1 MIPEIAQLFF
11 NMKRY
16 LLSAPLLKLFVVSLF
31 ISCSPDQH
39 HTEQVNHERMVAM
52 LDSIVDDAKAHPLK
66 YFYANEFRLT
76 YLDSLVQANPDAP
89 QLLYNYAIEF
99 QNSTELESSVPILLE
114 LAEYMTDPV
123 SRRMTSEALAI
134 SYLRM
139 AEVNNCFENYTPA
152 NCILPF
158 DEQAIHQN
166 KEYVQS
172 AMEYLEYLLQN
183 HPENYTYYWM
193 YNIAHVANGSYPDGV
208 DPEYLIPGMQDFE
221 ELPEYLEAPLFG
233 DVGMMKGVGDNRISG
248 SSCVEDFTGN
258 GHLDIFATSYGL
270 NDRVIFYE
278 GIGDG
283 NFENR
288 TFAAGLEGIMG
299 GLNIECA
306 DVNNSGYADV
316 LILRGAWLAR
326 HGEHPNS
333 LLRNNGDGTFT
344 DITISAGLLEMM
356 PSQVAAFA
364 DINHNGYLDL
374 FIGNESVSGW
384 QGVFVQGDD
393 NSKPFPSAI
402 FLNNGDETFNR
413 HESLNGFELDAF
425 VKGASW
431 GDINNDGLPDLYVS
445 VMGGDNKLFVH
456 RGFDEDD
463 LPQFEEISGDAGVRY
478 PRFSFPVWFFDFNN
492 NGLDDI
498 LVITYDVRAIDR
510 VADEVAR
517 ERLGLEVTSEYSR
530 LYKNLGNETFRDI
543 TEEAGLDK
551 VMFGMGSNF
560 GDLNNSGYPDIYIG
574 NGAPDLSSIIP
585 NRLFINQNGERFY
598 ETTAYSG
605 VGHLQKGHG
614 VSFADFNGDGSL
626 DIYAVLGGAVEGDF
640 YHNALFENQSRFGNW
655 ISLELEGTRSNRQ
668 AIGARI
674 EVVIRD
680 EDGERSIFR
689 TVSTGGSFGANNSR
703 AHVGIGP
710 AQAIEKIIINW
721 PGENGEQV
729 IENPEIN
736 RLYKISQF

>member
-1 MIPEIAQLFF
+1 
-11 NMKRY
+11 MKRIY
-16 LLSAPLLKLFVVSLF
+16 LPLLLMITL
-31 ISCSPDQH
+31 ISFQFQGCSPDVQKA
-39 HTEQVNHERMVAM
+39 TEQENHNRMIAM
-52 LDSIVDDAKAHPLK
+52 LDSIVDEARSNPLK
-66 YFYANEFRLT
+66 YFYANEFRLV
-76 YLDSLVQANPDAP
+76 YLDSLVTANPEVP
-89 QLLYNYAIEF
+89 QLLYNYAVEF
-99 QNSTELESSVPILLE
+99 QNSKELEKSIPILLD
-114 LAEYMTDPV
+114 LAQYMTDPV

-166 KEYVQS
+166 KEYVQAS
-172 AMEYLEYLLQN
+172 MGYLRYLLEN
-183 HPENYTYYWM
+183 HPGNYTYNWM
-193 YNIAHVANGSYPDGV
+193 YNIAHVANGTYPDSV
-208 DPEYLIPGMQDFE
+208 ETTYLIPGMQDFE
-221 ELPEYLEAPLFG
+221 EIPDYLDAPMFG
-233 DVGMMKGVGDNRISG
+233 DVGMMSGVGDNRISG

-270 NDRVIFYE
+270 TDQVVFYE
-278 GIGDG
+278 GAGNGD
-283 NFENR
+283 FQNR
-288 TFAAGLEGIMG
+288 SFAAGLEGIMG

-306 DVNNSGYADV
+306 DINNSGYTDI
-316 LILRGAWLAR
+316 LILRGAWLAQ

-344 DITISAGLLEMM
+344 DITLSSGLFEMM

-364 DINHNGYLDL
+364 DINQNGYLDI

-393 NSKPFPSAI
+393 DSQPYPSAI
-402 FLNNGDETFNR
+402 FMNNGDDTFTRYET
-413 HESLNGFELDAF
+413 LNGFELDEF
-425 VKGASW
+425 VKGAMW
-431 GDINNDGLPDLYVS
+431 GDINNNGLPDLYVS
-445 VMGGDNKLFVH
+445 VMGGNNKLFAN
-456 RGFDEDD
+456 RGLDENG
-463 LPQFEEISGDAGVRY
+463 LPQFEEISRSAGVEQ
-478 PRFSFPVWFFDFNN
+478 PQFSFPVWFFDYNN

-498 LVITYDVRAIDR
+498 LVITYDVRYIDN

-517 ERLGLEVTSEYSR
+517 ERLGLEVQSEFSR
-530 LYKNLGNETFRDI
+530 LYKNLGDETFQDI
-543 TEEAGLDK
+543 TEEAGLNK
-551 VMFGMGSNF
+551 VMFGMGANF
-560 GDLNNSGYPDIYIG
+560 GDLNNNGFPDIYIG
-574 NGAPDLSSIIP
+574 NGAPDLASIVP
-585 NRLFINQNGERFY
+585 NRLFINHNGERFY

-655 ISLELEGTRSNRQ
+655 ITIELEGTRSNRQ

-674 EVVIRD
+674 EVAVQD
-680 EDGERSIFR
+680 YDGERSVHR
-689 TVSTGGSFGANNSR
+689 TVSTGGSFGANNTR
-703 AHVGIGP
+703 AHVGIGQ
-710 AQAIEKIIINW
+710 AEAIERVIIKW
-721 PGENGEQV
+721 PGTGEEQI

-736 RLYKISQF
+736 RLHKVTQSQEAE

>member
-1 MIPEIAQLFF
+1 MIAI
-11 NMKRY
+11 
-16 LLSAPLLKLFVVSLF
+16 
-31 ISCSPDQH
+31 
-39 HTEQVNHERMVAM
+39 
-52 LDSIVDDAKAHPLK
+52 LDSIVDEARINPLK
-66 YFYANEFRLT
+66 YFYANEFRLA
-76 YLDSLVQANPDAP
+76 YLDSLVAANPDAP

-99 QNSTELESSVPILLE
+99 QNSKELEKSVPILLE

-172 AMEYLEYLLQN
+172 AMVYLRYLLEN
-183 HPENYTYYWM
+183 HPGNYTYNWM
-193 YNIAHVANGSYPDGV
+193 YNIAHIANGTYPDSV
-208 DPEYLIPGMQDFE
+208 DAAYLIPGMQDFE
-221 ELPEYLEAPLFG
+221 EIPDYLQAPMFG

-270 NDRVIFYE
+270 TDQVVFYE
-278 GIGDG
+278 GVGG
-283 NFENR
+283 GEFETR

-306 DVNNSGYADV
+306 DINNSGFADI
-316 LILRGAWLAR
+316 LILRGAWLAH

-344 DITISAGLLEMM
+344 DITIQSGLFEMM

-364 DINHNGYLDL
+364 DINQNGYLDI

-393 NSKPFPSAI
+393 QSKPFPSAI
-402 FLNNGDETFNR
+402 FLNNGDETFTR
-413 HESLNGFELDAF
+413 HETLNGFALDDF

-431 GDINNDGLPDLYVS
+431 GDINNNGLPDLYVS
-445 VMGGDNKLFVH
+445 VMGGSNKLFAN
-456 RGFDEDD
+456 RGLDENG
-463 LPQFEEISGDAGVRY
+463 LPQFEEISRTAGVEQ
-478 PRFSFPVWFFDFNN
+478 PQFSFPTWFFDYNN

-498 LVITYDVRAIDR
+498 LVITYDVRFIDN

-517 ERLGLEVTSEYSR
+517 ERLGMDVRSEFSR
-530 LYKNLGNETFRDI
+530 LYRNMGDETFRDV
-543 TEEAGLDK
+543 TEEAGLNK
-551 VMFGMGSNF
+551 VMFGMGANF
-560 GDLNNSGYPDIYIG
+560 GDLNNNGYPDIYIG
-574 NGAPDLSSIIP
+574 NGAPDLASIVP
-585 NRLFINQNGERFY
+585 NRLFINHNGERFY

-655 ISLELEGTRSNRQ
+655 IAFELEGTQSNRQ

-674 EVVIRD
+674 EVVIND
-680 EDGERSIFR
+680 EAGERSVFR

-703 AHVGIGP
+703 AHVGIGS
-710 AQAIEKIIINW
+710 AESVERVIIRW
-721 PGENGEQV
+721 PGAEGEQ
-729 IENPEIN
+729 IIDGPEIN
-736 RLYKISQF
+736 QLHKINQL